1 MRPLMKPTSHNIM
14 KTKFLFI
21 VLFIV
26 AISTSCENNEF
37 PDDQF
42 SIKEIEYGTCKPTT
56 KSTIEEYML
65 LSVND
70 NYFLKVEHINAM
82 FNCSPGQ
89 IIVIATV
96 ERNEIII
103 NEYETEG
110 NMFCICPY
118 DLNYVI
124 GPLRYDTYNL
134 VLQRDGLEVF
144 REVINFKL

>member
-1 MRPLMKPTSHNIM
+1 MMALSI
-14 KTKFLFI
+14 
-21 VLFIV
+21 
-26 AISTSCENNEF
+26 SCENSEF

-89 IIVIATV
+89 IIVIASV
-96 ERNEIII
+96 KGNEVII

-110 NMFCICPY
+110 NANCICPY
-118 DLNYVI
+118 DLDYVI
-124 GPLRYDTYNL
+124 GPLRYETYNL
-134 VLQRDGLEVF
+134 VLQRDGLEVY
-144 REVINFKL
+144 RGAINFKSNLDIKIDINTH